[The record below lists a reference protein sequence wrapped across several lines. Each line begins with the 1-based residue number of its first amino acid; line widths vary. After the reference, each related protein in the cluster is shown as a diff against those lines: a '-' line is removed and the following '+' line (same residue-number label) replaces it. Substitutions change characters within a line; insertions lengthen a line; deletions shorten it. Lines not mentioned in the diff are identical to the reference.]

1 MSTSAKNKLQEI
13 YQKKQLDVPV
23 YNSVNLSG
31 IPNEP
36 AWRSQVVTCDGHK
49 VWSRQFSKK
58 THAENDAA
66 EKCLILIGRKTEQQ
80 IAQVR
85 YIQPDVPKTIILL
98 DLENVPLSAR
108 TRLTTK
114 ENDVRIL
121 GFVGKYNRGI
131 LKDREQIETMM
142 ELIIADC
149 TGANAADHAMTF
161 YAGILSCQYAM
172 RGARDAFDHR
182 KIKWFLV
189 SSDQFA
195 AVPIE
200 FLKKNGYTD
209 SHSVTCLEDL
219 KRMLPELN
227 YTT

>member
-1 MSTSAKNKLQEI
+1 MSAKNRLQEI
-13 YQKKQLDVPV
+13 YQKRQQNVPT

-36 AWRSQVVTCDGHK
+36 AWRSQVVTCDEHK
-49 VWSRQFSKK
+49 VWSRQFTKK

-66 EKCLILIGRKTEQQ
+66 EKCLIMISRKVEEKK
-80 IAQVR
+80 VEK
-85 YIQPDVPKTIILL
+85 YNEPDWPHAIILL

-108 TRLTTK
+108 TRLSTP
-114 ENDVRIL
+114 ESNIRII

-142 ELIIADC
+142 ELVIADC

-161 YAGILSCQYAM
+161 YAGTLSNMYSI
-172 RGARDAFDHR
+172 RGKRDANDYK
-182 KIKWFLV
+182 KIKWYLL

-200 FLKKNGYTD
+200 FLRKSGYND
-209 SHSVTCLEDL
+209 SHSVTSLDDL
-219 KRMLPELN
+219 KKQLPELVMSPP
-227 YTT
+227 